1 MKPEN
6 DKERSTK
13 IERLIVRLIENTG
26 KKHRERPEENTGRE
40 GMERQD
46 GENNREEGEIHK
58 GGGRDTQR
66 KRGNKAQ
73 QSRDG
78 VKPNVAPSS
87 ASKLLTEVQT
97 EKG

>member
-40 GMERQD
+40 GRGERQD
-46 GENNREEGEIHK
+46 GERATEKRGRYIKEEGEIHK
-58 GGGRDTQR
+58 E
-66 KRGNKAQ
+66 RGET
-73 QSRDG
+73 
-78 VKPNVAPSS
+78 KPNSQETA
-87 ASKLLTEVQT
+87 
-97 EKG
+97 